1 MASESIESVT
11 VSVVAYVDREVAH
24 LKELSQLRSDLAD
37 RAIELNHV
45 ETLRRL
51 DELNHA
57 HAQNIIDKQDY
68 LPRQMFEQFANDNAK
83 WRETV
88 TKAISESAGANRTLI
103 MVIGFVFTAITI
115 LMRFWK

>member
-1 MASESIESVT
+1 LDRVCHLQFDLSAKA
-11 VSVVAYVDREVAH
+11 VA
-24 LKELSQLRSDLAD
+24 LS
-37 RAIELNHV
+37 HV

-57 HAQNIIDKQDY
+57 HAQNVIDKQDY
-68 LPRQMFEQFANDNAK
+68 LPRQMFEQFANENAK

-103 MVIGFVFTAITI
+103 VVMGFLFTALSIA
-115 LMRFWK
+115 LRFWK